1 MAKPKQRLQRAI
13 DKGPEWTCAIRQ
25 IMMPK
30 DTNMYGTV
38 FGGIILSMI
47 DQAALVEARLHG
59 IHKWVTASLDRVD
72 FKSPIRV
79 GDTVSLYTH
88 TSREGT
94 KSVEVEVC
102 VEVHRYDTNTIE
114 EVTTAK
120 ITMVSIGPDGKPI
133 PFSEPSSL
141 GS

>member
-1 MAKPKQRLQRAI
+1 ME
-13 DKGPEWTCAIRQ
+13 KGPEWSCAIRQ
-25 IMMPK
+25 VMMPR

-47 DQAALVEARLHG
+47 DQAALVEARMHG
-59 IHKWVTASLDRVD
+59 LHKWVTASLDRVD

-79 GDTVSLYTH
+79 GDTVSLYTQ

-94 KSVEVEVC
+94 KSLEVEVC
-102 VEVHRYDTNTIE
+102 VEVHRFDTNIVE

-120 ITMVSIGPDGKPI
+120 ITMVSLDADGKPI
-133 PFSEPSSL
+133 PFTEPSTL

>member
-1 MAKPKQRLQRAI
+1 
-13 DKGPEWTCAIRQ
+13 
-25 IMMPK
+25 
-30 DTNMYGTV
+30 MYGTV

-47 DQAALVEARLHG
+47 DQAALVEARMHG
-59 IHKWVTASLDRVD
+59 LHKWVTASLDRVD

-79 GDTVSLYTH
+79 GDTVSLYTQ

-94 KSVEVEVC
+94 KSLEVEVC
-102 VEVHRYDTNTIE
+102 VEVHRFDTNIVE

-120 ITMVSIGPDGKPI
+120 ITMVSLDADGKPI
-133 PFSEPSSL
+133 PFTEPSTL